1 MCTEI
6 GPLKKLLG
14 ISALPAGLLAL
25 PLAAEPPTVE
35 ELSPFIARASTVE
48 VGLGHVSESGT
59 RLGRF
64 SGFGDD
70 GLFAVLGLDWIRT
83 ADYASDR
90 PVTIRLRAEDLGLD
104 VRSVRLDYRHHG
116 RFGVYAEYDER
127 SARFIDDAVTVYRE
141 QAPGRLTLPA
151 DWVAAP
157 STGDMTT
164 LLPSLHEFDV
174 RSDRRSMAAG
184 GDARFAERWHISS
197 DFRQED
203 RDGHRAM
210 AAMFGPTGGSP
221 RAAFMPVPTDYRTRE
236 IDLAVNYADRQRQF
250 RVRYHASLFDNNQPA
265 LTFANPYAGI
275 GAWPSSAGYPDG
287 IGQMALSPDNTFHQI
302 GIGGSQS
309 FSPTLNFSGEVAF
322 GRMRQDDDFLAL
334 TINPVL
340 AESIVQGLPRA
351 SLDGR
356 IDTTA
361 VNLRLAGRPGRRFN
375 WTASYRLDDRDNRTP
390 MGEFVYIGSDSQLQD
405 AGETSSRRRFNLPH
419 DYRDQRLR
427 LAGNFRPA
435 EATRL
440 QAAVEHRRTDRT
452 FTARERTEEDRLEL
466 GLRRNFSPHVN
477 AAINLEWADRSGS
490 TYDGAV
496 GFRAGHSDAYVDTVP
511 GGWGELPALRLY
523 HLADRRRQGIN
534 LQSTITPDDAWAITL
549 QGGVS
554 EDDFRRSEIG
564 LVEAGNEH
572 VSADVSY
579 SPNARWSAHA
589 FLTHERITSD
599 QDGFSFRGGGFREA
613 DLANPDRWW
622 QARHRD
628 RVDTLGLGLRRLL
641 MDERLE
647 LRADYVHA
655 DARARINVQSGP
667 ALDTEPLP
675 DLTSRRHTLDLAA
688 RYKINDQLSLS
699 ARWWF
704 ERYRTADWAL
714 DGIGPNQLADVILP
728 FETSYD
734 DRVHVLML
742 SVIHRWY

>member
-1 MCTEI
+1 MRSDN
-6 GPLKKLLG
+6 GPLEKLTLLAG
-14 ISALPAGLLAL
+14 LIGLLAQ
-25 PLAAEPPTVE
+25 PLAAQPVTVE
-35 ELSPFIARASTVE
+35 KLSPFIARASTVE

-70 GLFAVLGLDWIRT
+70 GLFAVLGLDWIQ
-83 ADYASDR
+83 AAEFDSDR

-104 VRSVRLDYRHHG
+104 VRTVRLDYRQHG
-116 RFGVYAEYDER
+116 TFGVYAEYDER

-157 STGDMTT
+157 STAGMTA

-174 RSDRRSMAAG
+174 RSKRRNMAVG
-184 GDARFAERWHISS
+184 GDARFAERWQISS

-210 AAMFGPTGGSP
+210 AAMFGPTGGTP
-221 RAAFMPVPTDYRTRE
+221 RAAFIPVPTDYRTRQ
-236 IDLAVNYADRQRQF
+236 IDLTVNYADRQRQF

-265 LTFANPYAGI
+265 LSFANPFAAI
-275 GAWPSSAGYPDG
+275 GGWHPSAGYPDG
-287 IGQMALSPDNTFHQI
+287 SGQMALPPDNTFHQI

-322 GRMRQDDDFLAL
+322 GQMRQNEDFLPL

-361 VNLRLAGRPGRRFN
+361 VNLRLAGRPGQRFN

-390 MGEFVYIGSDSQLQD
+390 MDEFVYIGSDSQLQD
-405 AGETSSRRRFNLPH
+405 AGETSSRRRYNLPY

-427 LAGNFRPA
+427 LAGNWRVA
-435 EATRL
+435 RSMRI
-440 QAAVEHRRTDRT
+440 QAAAEHRRTDRN
-452 FTARERTEEDRLEL
+452 FTARERTDEDRLEL
-466 GLRRNFSPHVN
+466 GFRRNFGQRLT
-477 AAINLEWADRSGS
+477 AGINFEWADRSGS

-496 GFRAGHSDAYVDTVP
+496 GFRAGHSEAYVDTVP

-523 HLADRRRQGIN
+523 HLADRRRQGVN
-534 LQSTITPDDAWAITL
+534 LHATITPGDDWSISF

-554 EDDFRRSEIG
+554 EDDYRRSEIG
-564 LVEAGNEH
+564 LAEAGNEFVAVDLSFAPATH
-572 VSADVSY
+572 
-579 SPNARWSAHA
+579 WSAHA
-589 FLTHERITSD
+589 FLTHERIHSD

-628 RVDTLGLGLRRLL
+628 RIDTLGLGLRRLL

-647 LRADYVHA
+647 LRFDYVHA
-655 DARARINVQSGP
+655 DARARIDVQSGP
-667 ALDTEPLP
+667 ALDSAPLP

-688 RYKINDQLSLS
+688 RYRINDQLSLR

-704 ERYRTADWAL
+704 ERFQSADWAL
-714 DGIGPNQLADVILP
+714 DDVGPNQLADIILP
-728 FETSYD
+728 GETSYN
-734 DRVHVLML
+734 DRVNVVMF
-742 SVIHRWY
+742 SVIHRWQ